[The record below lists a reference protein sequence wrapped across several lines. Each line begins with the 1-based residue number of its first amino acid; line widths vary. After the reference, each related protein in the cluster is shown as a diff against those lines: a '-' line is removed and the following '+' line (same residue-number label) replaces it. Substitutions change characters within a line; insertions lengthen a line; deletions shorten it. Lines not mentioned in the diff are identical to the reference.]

1 MIKTLDKQID
11 YGIIKAEEEEEK
23 VTAKRLTKIT
33 VLK

>member
-1 MIKTLDKQID
+1 VIKTLDKQID
-11 YGIIKAEEEEEK
+11 YGIIKAEKEK